1 MSSIIPSSLHRVVSP
16 PVVKELTQFN
26 VKFATFTRDYT
37 CVTSIGEH
45 STQESKP
52 IASSATGGSG
62 EMKIKFH
69 LEEILLHNGNTLF
82 PKRLPFVLTGNIIV
96 SREAKSF

>member
-1 MSSIIPSSLHRVVSP
+1 MSFIISNSPYRVISP
-16 PVVKELTQFN
+16 PVVKELAQLN

-37 CVTSIGEH
+37 YVTSIDEH

-52 IASSATGGSG
+52 GTGGGSG

-69 LEEILLHNGNTLF
+69 LEEILL
-82 PKRLPFVLTGNIIV
+82 R
-96 SREAKSF
+96 

>member
-1 MSSIIPSSLHRVVSP
+1 MISP
-16 PVVKELTQFN
+16 PVVKELAQLN

-37 CVTSIGEH
+37 YVTSIDEH

-52 IASSATGGSG
+52 GTGGGSG

-69 LEEILLHNGNTLF
+69 LEEILL
-82 PKRLPFVLTGNIIV
+82 R
-96 SREAKSF
+96 